1 MKLWKIQIFIHVKP
15 FQIDQHHGKEGQ
27 FLRASAFEIL
37 LLAMYSSRLLS
48 NKNHKSLLAIF
59 ISSFSGTSHLGL
71 TLPHNQAWSRISGL

>member
-1 MKLWKIQIFIHVKP
+1 MKLWKIQIFIHVKS
-15 FQIDQHHGKEGQ
+15 FQIGQHRGKEGQ
-27 FLRASAFEIL
+27 FLREIL

>member
-1 MKLWKIQIFIHVKP
+1 MKLWKIQIFIHVKS
-15 FQIDQHHGKEGQ
+15 FQIGQHRGKEGQ
-27 FLRASAFEIL
+27 FLRAAFEIL
-37 LLAMYSSRLLS
+37 LLYSSRLLS